1 MFMDSFEILQENI
14 SQNCFKR
21 HEGQRQIDFLILHHL
36 QANSIAQTV
45 EALEY
50 HGVSAHF
57 LIDKNGKI
65 AQLVDENDVAYHAGV
80 SCWNGFEG
88 LNINSIGIEFINSD
102 PFSNN
107 FSQQQML
114 AGVDLA
120 SYLINKYNI
129 QSRYVLGHSDIAYNP
144 ATGLLDRKQD
154 PSHLFDWEFLAK
166 NNIGL
171 YPKLFIDSSDESLIF
186 ELGDE
191 NSQIEKIK
199 KNLHEFGYKVMNIN
213 NIFDEEMQML
223 ARVFNRH
230 FNNKIDLRS
239 QDLWLQS
246 SNQILKELMKLI

>member
-1 MFMDSFEILQENI
+1 MDSFEIIQENI
-14 SQNCFKR
+14 LENCYKK
-21 HEGQRQIDFLILHHL
+21 HEGVREVNFLILHHL
-36 QANSIAQTV
+36 QANSIKETI

-50 HGVSAHF
+50 HEVSAHF
-57 LIDKNGKI
+57 LVDKKGKI
-65 AQLVDENDVAYHAGV
+65 VQLVDENDIAFHAGV

-88 LNINSIGIEFINSD
+88 LNTNSIGIEFINSD

-107 FSQQQML
+107 FSQPQMY

-120 SYLINKYNI
+120 SYLINKYKI
-129 QSRYVLGHSDIAYNP
+129 QNRYVLGHSDIAYNS
-144 ATGLLDRKQD
+144 ATGFLDRKQD

-171 YPKLFIDSSDESLIF
+171 YPKLFLNSSDETLLF
-186 ELGDE
+186 ELGDQ

-199 KNLHEFGYKVMNIN
+199 RNLQEFGYKVMNIN

-246 SNQILKELMKLI
+246 SNLILLNLLKQI

>member
-1 MFMDSFEILQENI
+1 MDSFEILQENI
-14 SQNCFKR
+14 SQNCFKK
-21 HEGQRQIDFLILHHL
+21 HDGQRQIDFLILHHL

-45 EALEY
+45 EALEF
-50 HGVSAHF
+50 HQVSAHF

-65 AQLVDENDVAYHAGV
+65 VQLVDENDVAFHAGV
-80 SCWNGFEG
+80 SCWNGFDG

-107 FSQQQML
+107 FSYPQMQ

-129 QSRYVLGHSDIAYNP
+129 QSRYVLGHSDIAYNS

-171 YPKLFIDSSDESLIF
+171 YPKLLFDSSDESLIF
-186 ELGDE
+186 ELGDQ
-191 NSQIEKIK
+191 NLHIEKIK
-199 KNLHEFGYKVMNIN
+199 INLQKFGYRVMNIN

-239 QDLWLQS
+239 QDLWLKS
-246 SNQILKELMKLI
+246 SDAILINLLKQI

>member
-1 MFMDSFEILQENI
+1 MDSFEILQENI

-21 HEGQRQIDFLILHHL
+21 HEEQRQIDFLILHHL
-36 QANSIAQTV
+36 QANSIVETI

-50 HGVSAHF
+50 HQVSAHF

-65 AQLVDENDVAYHAGV
+65 VQLVDENDIAFHAGV
-80 SCWNGFEG
+80 SFWNGFDG

-107 FSQQQML
+107 FSHKQML
-114 AGVDLA
+114 AGVDLT

-129 QSRYVLGHSDIAYNP
+129 QSRYVLGHSDIAYNSS
-144 ATGLLDRKQD
+144 TGLLDRKQD

-171 YPKLFIDSSDESLIF
+171 YPKLFLDSTEEILVF
-186 ELGDE
+186 EFGDV

-199 KNLHEFGYKVMNIN
+199 KNLREFGYKVMNIN

-246 SNQILKELMKLI
+246 SDLILLNLLKQI

>member
-14 SQNCFKR
+14 LENCYKK
-21 HEGQRQIDFLILHHL
+21 HERVRQIDFLILHHL
-36 QANSIAQTV
+36 QANSIAETI

-50 HGVSAHF
+50 HQVSAHF
-57 LIDKNGKI
+57 LVDKNGKI
-65 AQLVDENDVAYHAGV
+65 VQLVDENDIAFHAGV

-88 LNINSIGIEFINSD
+88 LNTNSIGIEFINSN

-107 FSQQQML
+107 FSREQML

-120 SYLINKYNI
+120 SYLINKYQI
-129 QSRYVLGHSDIAYNP
+129 QNRYVLGHSDVAYNS
-144 ATGLLDRKQD
+144 ATGFLDRKQD

-166 NNIGL
+166 KNIGL
-171 YPKLFIDSSDESLIF
+171 YPNLLLNSSDETMLF
-186 ELGDE
+186 ELGDQ
-191 NSQIEKIK
+191 NLQIEKIK
-199 KNLHEFGYKVMNIN
+199 SNLQEFGYKVTNIN

-246 SNQILKELMKLI
+246 SNLNLLNLLTQI

>member
-1 MFMDSFEILQENI
+1 MDSFEILQENI

-50 HGVSAHF
+50 HQVSAHF

-65 AQLVDENDVAYHAGV
+65 AQVVDENDIAFHAGV
-80 SCWNGFEG
+80 SFWNGFEG

-102 PFSNN
+102 PFSNK
-107 FSQQQML
+107 FSHQQML
-114 AGVDLA
+114 AGVDLT

-129 QSRYVLGHSDIAYNP
+129 QSRYVLGHSDIAYNS

-166 NNIGL
+166 KNIGL
-171 YPKLFIDSSDESLIF
+171 YPKLLIESSDENLIF

-191 NSQIEKIK
+191 NLQIEKIK
-199 KNLHEFGYKVMNIN
+199 RNLQEFGYKIMNIN

-246 SNQILKELMKLI
+246 SDQILLTLLTQI

>member
-1 MFMDSFEILQENI
+1 MDSFEILQENI

-21 HEGQRQIDFLILHHL
+21 YGGQRQIDFLILHHL
-36 QANSIAQTV
+36 QANSIAETV

-50 HGVSAHF
+50 HQVSAHF

-65 AQLVDENDVAYHAGV
+65 AQVVDENDIAFHAGV
-80 SCWNGFEG
+80 SCWNGFDG

-129 QSRYVLGHSDIAYNP
+129 QSRYVLGHSDIAYNS
-144 ATGLLDRKQD
+144 TSGLLDRKQD

-171 YPKLFIDSSDESLIF
+171 YPKLFLDFAEESLIF

-199 KNLHEFGYKVMNIN
+199 KNLREFGYKIMNIN
-213 NIFDEEMQML
+213 GIFDEEMQML
-223 ARVFNRH
+223 TRVFNRH

-246 SNQILKELMKLI
+246 SDQILLNLLTQI

>member
-1 MFMDSFEILQENI
+1 MDSFEILQENI
-14 SQNCFKR
+14 SQNCFKK
-21 HEGQRQIDFLILHHL
+21 HERQRQIDFLILHHL

-50 HGVSAHF
+50 HQVSAHF

-65 AQLVDENDVAYHAGV
+65 AQLVDENDIAFHAGV

-129 QSRYVLGHSDIAYNP
+129 QSRYVLGHSDIAYNS
-144 ATGLLDRKQD
+144 ATGFLDRKQD
-154 PSHLFDWEFLAK
+154 PSHLFDWEFLAR

-171 YPKLFIDSSDESLIF
+171 YPKLFLDSAEESLKF

-199 KNLHEFGYKVMNIN
+199 KNLQEFGYKVMNIN
-213 NIFDEEMQML
+213 DVFDEEMQML
-223 ARVFNRH
+223 TRVFNRH
-230 FNNKIDLRS
+230 FNNKIDPRS
-239 QDLWLQS
+239 LDLWLQS
-246 SNQILKELMKLI
+246 SDQILKELMKLI

>member
-1 MFMDSFEILQENI
+1 MDSFEILQENI
-14 SQNCFKR
+14 SQNCFKK

-36 QANSIAQTV
+36 QANSIAETI

-50 HGVSAHF
+50 HQVSAHF

-65 AQLVDENDVAYHAGV
+65 AQLVDENDIAFHAGV

-107 FSQQQML
+107 FSHQQML

-120 SYLINKYNI
+120 SYIVNKYQI
-129 QSRYVLGHSDIAYNP
+129 QNRYILGHSDIAYDS
-144 ATGLLDRKQD
+144 ASGLLDRKLD

-171 YPKLFIDSSDESLIF
+171 YPKLFFSSSEEALIF
-186 ELGDE
+186 EFGDE

-199 KNLHEFGYKVMNIN
+199 KNLQKFGYKVANIN
-213 NIFDEEMQML
+213 NIFDEEMKML

-230 FNNKIDLRS
+230 FNNKIDLQS
-239 QDLWLQS
+239 QDLWLKS
-246 SNQILKELMKLI
+246 SNSILNELMKLI

>member
-1 MFMDSFEILQENI
+1 MNSFEIIQENI
-14 SQNCFKR
+14 LEKCYRK
-21 HEGQRQIDFLILHHL
+21 HEGVREINFLILHHL
-36 QANSIAQTV
+36 QANSIKETI

-50 HGVSAHF
+50 HEVSAHF

-65 AQLVDENDVAYHAGV
+65 VQLVDENDVAFHAGV
-80 SCWNGFEG
+80 SCWNGFDG

-120 SYLINKYNI
+120 SYLINKYKI
-129 QSRYVLGHSDIAYNP
+129 QNRYVLGHSDIAYNS
-144 ATGLLDRKQD
+144 TSGLLDRKQD
-154 PSHLFDWEFLAK
+154 PSHLFDWEILAK

-171 YPKLFIDSSDESLIF
+171 YPKLFLDSMEESLIF

-191 NSQIEKIK
+191 NSQLEKIK
-199 KNLHEFGYKVMNIN
+199 KNLQEFGYKVTNIN

-223 ARVFNRH
+223 TRVFNRH
-230 FNNKIDLRS
+230 YNNKIDLRS

-246 SNQILKELMKLI
+246 SDKILKELMKLI

>member
-1 MFMDSFEILQENI
+1 MDSFEIIQENI
-14 SQNCFKR
+14 LENCYKK
-21 HEGQRQIDFLILHHL
+21 HEGVREINFLILHHL
-36 QANSIAQTV
+36 QANSIKETI

-50 HGVSAHF
+50 HEVSAHF
-57 LIDKNGKI
+57 LVDKKGKI
-65 AQLVDENDVAYHAGV
+65 VQLVDENDIAFHAGV

-88 LNINSIGIEFINSD
+88 LNTNSIGIEFVNSD

-120 SYLINKYNI
+120 SYLINKYKI
-129 QSRYVLGHSDIAYNP
+129 QNRYVLGHSDIAYDS
-144 ATGLLDRKQD
+144 ATGFLDRKQD

-171 YPKLFIDSSDESLIF
+171 YPKLFLNSSDETLLF
-186 ELGDE
+186 ELGDQ
-191 NSQIEKIK
+191 NLQIEKIK
-199 KNLHEFGYKVMNIN
+199 RNLQEFGYKVMNIN

-223 ARVFNRH
+223 VRVFNRH

-246 SNQILKELMKLI
+246 SNLNLLNLLKQI

>member
-1 MFMDSFEILQENI
+1 MDSFEILQENI

-21 HEGQRQIDFLILHHL
+21 YGGQRQIDFLILHHL
-36 QANSIAQTV
+36 QANSIAETV

-50 HGVSAHF
+50 HQVSAHF

-65 AQLVDENDVAYHAGV
+65 AQVVDENDIAFHAGV

-129 QSRYVLGHSDIAYNP
+129 QSRYVLGHSDIAYNS
-144 ATGLLDRKQD
+144 TSGLLDRKQD

-171 YPKLFIDSSDESLIF
+171 YPKLFLDFAEESLIF

-199 KNLHEFGYKVMNIN
+199 KNLREFGYKIMNIN
-213 NIFDEEMQML
+213 GIFDEEMQML
-223 ARVFNRH
+223 TRVFNRH

-246 SNQILKELMKLI
+246 SNQILLNLLTQI

>member
-1 MFMDSFEILQENI
+1 MDSFEIIQENI
-14 SQNCFKR
+14 PENCYRR
-21 HEGQRQIDFLILHHL
+21 HGGKRQIDFLILHHL
-36 QANSIAQTV
+36 QANSIAETI
-45 EALEY
+45 EALEHY
-50 HGVSAHF
+50 EVSAHF
-57 LIDKNGKI
+57 LIDNNGKI
-65 AQLVDENDVAYHAGV
+65 VQLVDENDISFHAGV

-107 FSQQQML
+107 FSQQQMI

-129 QSRYVLGHSDIAYNP
+129 QSRYVLGHSDIAYNSSS
-144 ATGLLDRKQD
+144 GLLDRKQD

-171 YPKLFIDSSDESLIF
+171 YPKLFLDFAEESLKF

-199 KNLHEFGYKVMNIN
+199 KNLREFGYKVMNIN
-213 NIFDEEMQML
+213 NVFDEEMQVL

-246 SNQILKELMKLI
+246 SDKILKELMKLI